1 MLVEIVQKLREP
13 KRKRKSTAKILN
25 LKKNVN
31 HDENLSINTLND
43 LGLLFTASIIRN
55 NHKMNNYYRLYPPSS
70 INLQPIA
77 HTLS

>member
-43 LGLLFTASIIRN
+43 LGWLMCLSLRFTASIIRN
-55 NHKMNNYYRLYPPSS
+55 NQS
-70 INLQPIA
+70 
-77 HTLS
+77 